1 MKALQAHTPRTAS
14 AAKRSADRPKLASTF
29 TLSGCRPFPLP
40 AAEMA
45 DYDGRY
51 EYWEAGVGWEL
62 RDVSPKH
69 EQPRSRLVELIGDI
83 AKMRGTPIAM
93 FGTADLQERDADGS
107 RVRAAEADDLIYL
120 DGPESLPDVFV
131 IGVHPLPD
139 VVFEVDLTTDI
150 RNRKLD
156 VYASWGVPELWVEV
170 PDAHMASKRKR
181 SGLTIYV
188 LHAQD
193 GCFREQ
199 AESVAFPTLSAQ
211 EIHAAVNSPFTTERT
226 VRAAR
231 RVGRILG
238 RRAGTGPD
246 NDPFLGADRRRSR
259 LTGWRE
265 GRTRGIEEGL
275 AEGREEGLAEGRL
288 AERVSMLENLL
299 RARGIPVGSQ
309 LAENADRIAALPHD
323 AVVQTALESADLDE
337 FLHRL
342 RGSRS

>member
-29 TLSGCRPFPLP
+29 SLTGCQPFPLP

-69 EQPRSRLVELIGDI
+69 EQPRIRLVELIQDI
-83 AKMRGTPIAM
+83 AKMRGTAIAM
-93 FGTADLQERDADGS
+93 FGTADLQERDADGG
-107 RVRAAEADDLIYL
+107 RVRAAEADELIYL

-156 VYASWGVPELWVEV
+156 VYASWGIPELWVEV

-181 SGLTIYV
+181 PGLTIHV
-188 LHAQD
+188 LQPRD

-199 AESVAFPTLSAQ
+199 AESVAFPTLSAH
-211 EIHAAVNSPFTTERT
+211 EIHAALNNPFTSESTVRT
-226 VRAAR
+226 VR

-238 RRAGTGPD
+238 QRTGTGPE
-246 NDPFLGADRRRSR
+246 NDPFLGTERRLSR
-259 LTGWRE
+259 LAGWRE

-288 AERVSMLENLL
+288 AERVSMLEELL

-309 LAENADRIAALPHD
+309 LADNADRIGALAHD
-323 AVVQTALESADLDE
+323 AVLRTAVESADLDE
-337 FLHRL
+337 FLNRL
-342 RGSRS
+342 RELRP